1 MKRKSLLIMLLMA
14 LFAPLAMNAQQQT
27 MTIGSTGGLFSTGNS
42 STGNFVPGS
51 VLGNTY
57 CYRSL
62 TQFIYTASEMG
73 GAKTIKSVAFYHN
86 NGGSFTTQNLTIY
99 LAHTTAS
106 TISGSTAVTSGTAY
120 YTGTNV
126 TVGGSSEGWQ
136 TFTLDT
142 DFEYNGTD
150 NLLVVVARESSSGYL
165 TAQGWK
171 YTSTSSNY
179 RYIYRTSDSSGYGTL
194 SNGNG
199 TYPYTQSY
207 NRPNIQIGYTTTV
220 PFITLDPSAATVF
233 TGFTQTLTAT
243 YGNVTNPTITYSSSN
258 TSVATVTGNGTTATV
273 TAVAPGTATITAT
286 MNGSYTA
293 ICSVTVED
301 PSYCTPAFGSNDDCI
316 TNITLGNINNTT
328 ASTSTNGYGDYTS
341 MSTELEPGTTATL
354 SLTSGAGSGT
364 HAAAVWID
372 FDNSYT
378 FESSERVGTQ
388 GSISASATVSIN
400 LTIPNDAAAGS
411 HRMRVVYQ
419 YNVDATAIEPCASAT
434 YGEGEDYT
442 VVITS
447 PCPKPTG
454 LTLSGIATHGV
465 TATWDAEASDVFQ
478 YAMVMGAN
486 INPSTVTTYDG
497 SITATGTTCSMSWNN
512 LLADTDYTLVLR
524 RDCGNNEYSIAVAQ
538 SFTTLESGCLKPTN
552 VVASNLTVNSAH
564 ISWDGNADSYN
575 VKYATA
581 TVNGTTLEPV
591 FEDSFENGL
600 DDWTIY
606 IEGYQSTETNDFNIT
621 DWHLIESNSSA
632 SPHTGSYMAMSRS
645 YDGNDRTVDNWLVS
659 PQMTLGDVMT
669 FWAIDDGTWHE
680 HLEVWVSTGTNAIS
694 DFVKAATP
702 GDATSSWTM
711 KTVDLSS
718 YAGQQG
724 YVAIRHNDTGKDW
737 IFIDDIG
744 VYKTVNTYSYGT
756 FTTLPPTSQNSCDIT
771 GLSPE
776 TLYVAQV
783 QSDCGD
789 PDGTSSWSSVYF
801 TTPDACSAPTNLVTS
816 NITANTATLSWSDN
830 QDSYNVQYRKVYFY
844 EDFEGAT
851 LPTGWT
857 TIDNN
862 GDGNTWSIGFATSHS
877 GDNGAYNLSYVY
889 SSDGSV
895 TTTPDDYLVSPQLD
909 LQGTLRVWLSGY
921 ARSSSNY
928 SEHFEIL
935 LSTTGNSASD
945 FTTTLVG
952 ETTTTDAYVEYTAD
966 LSSYAGRQGYIAIH
980 HFNCTDQY
988 YLYVDDFGLYGT
1000 EDWVTV
1006 SPNPTNATTTL
1017 TGLEPNTGY
1026 EWQVQGLNCNS
1037 QGSSTDWSA
1046 VATFTTP
1053 EIPAVP
1059 VESITASDVNMLIGE
1074 TATITPTVLPADATN
1089 PVVTYTSADDAIAT
1103 VDANGLVTGVA
1114 AGTTTIT
1121 IAATDGSGVSTTI
1134 NVTVTGIDVTGITAE
1149 DVTVVNGQTATISYT
1164 VAPANASDQSVTFT
1178 SADATIATVDAEGVV
1193 TGVAIGTTTI
1203 TIASVSNPEVT
1214 ATINV
1219 YVTSNP
1225 EAAQFTLVA
1234 PATAQPGE
1242 VITVEAYLAA
1252 PTSGNYDGFTGLVLG
1267 IQFDTDAFEL
1277 NGNPTAG
1284 PVATASQM
1292 SMPGLP
1298 NENHP
1303 DLVQYSLVMV
1313 PGNPNTTTGLVFSA
1327 QFTVL
1332 EEVEFGSY
1340 TFTPEVTN
1348 GAANFIINMSNN
1360 PVQIPYEV
1368 TPSTVEVFVPEHY
1381 YKTIVG
1387 YSNSTSLN
1395 YFLIASPIGD
1405 VDPTDV
1411 TIDGVDGANM
1421 VSGNYDLYYFDQSQ
1435 EFEWINYRPT
1445 QTEGTP
1451 SINPGFIL
1459 ESSKGYLYA
1468 NSETVTLVF
1477 TGRAITD
1484 EEVEVPLVYDDS
1496 AEIPG
1501 WNLLGNP
1508 FIDIAYLA
1516 ADNADGTAPNFY
1528 TMDQDGNYI
1537 AATNSSIEAMEGV
1550 FVQAMGEN
1558 QSVTFTTTQSK
1569 KSPVLALNLSHGHGI
1584 IDRAIVRFDGGD
1596 QLSKLQFRQGSTKV
1610 YIPMDGKDYAVVSS
1624 EEMGEMPVNFK
1635 AESNGTYNLSL
1646 SSEEVSFAYLHLI
1659 DNLTG
1664 ADIDLL
1670 ETPSYSFDAK
1680 TTDYESRFKLVF
1692 ATGNNSDTFA
1702 FFSNG
1707 SFVINNEGEATL
1719 QVIDVMGRILKSETI
1734 NGCANVNMNA
1744 APGVYMLRLIN
1755 GADMKVQKVVVK

>member
-1 MKRKSLLIMLLMA
+1 MRKISILLMMFCFVCFGVA
-14 LFAPLAMNAQQQT
+14 NAQQQT
-27 MTIGSTGGLFSTGNS
+27 MTIGSSGGLFSTGNS

-86 NGGSFTTQNLTIY
+86 NGGTFTTQNLTIY

-120 YTGTNV
+120 YTGTSV
-126 TVGGSSEGWQ
+126 VVGGTDEGWQ

-150 NLLVVVARESSSGYL
+150 NLLVVVARESSSGYK
-165 TAQGWK
+165 TDQGWK
-171 YTSTSSNY
+171 YTSTASDY
-179 RYIYRTSDSSGYGTL
+179 RYIYRTSDTNGYGTL
-194 SNGNG
+194 SNGNN
-199 TYPYTQSY
+199 TYAYTQSY
-207 NRPNIQIGYTTTV
+207 NRPNIQIGYTTTE

-301 PSYCTPAFGSNDDCI
+301 PSYCTPSFGSNNDCI

-354 SLTSGAGSGT
+354 SLTSGGGSGT

-388 GSISASATVSIN
+388 GSISANATVSIN
-400 LTIPNDAAAGS
+400 LTIPADAPAGS

-419 YNVDATAIEPCASAT
+419 YNVDATAIDPCVSSQ
-434 YGEGEDYT
+434 YGEAEDYT

-454 LTLSGIATHGV
+454 LALSGLATHGV
-465 TATWDAEASDVFQ
+465 TATWDAEAGDVFQ

-486 INPSTVTTYDG
+486 ISPSTVTTYDG
-497 SITATGTTCSMSWNN
+497 SITATGTTCSMGWNN

-524 RDCGNNEYSIAVAQ
+524 KNCGNDEYSIAVTQ
-538 SFTTLESGCLKPTN
+538 SFTTLESACLKPTN
-552 VVASNLTVNSAH
+552 VTASDVTINSAH

-702 GDATSSWTM
+702 GDATNSWTM
-711 KTVDLSS
+711 KTVDLSA

-724 YVAIRHNDTGKDW
+724 YIAIRHNDTGKDW

-756 FTTLPPTSQNSCDIT
+756 FTTLPPTDQNSCDIT

-783 QSDCGD
+783 QSDCGS

-844 EDFEGAT
+844 EDFEGAS

-895 TTTPDDYLVSPQLD
+895 TTTPDDYLVSPLLD

-935 LSTTGNSASD
+935 LSTTGNSVSD

-952 ETTTTDAYVEYTAD
+952 ETTTTDAYVEYTAN
-966 LSSYAGRQGYIAIH
+966 LSSYAGQQGYIAIH

-1000 EDWVTV
+1000 EDWVSV
-1006 SPNPTNATTTL
+1006 SPNPTDATTTL
-1017 TGLEPNTGY
+1017 TGLQPNTGY

-1046 VATFTTP
+1046 VATFTT
-1053 EIPAVP
+1053 
-1059 VESITASDVNMLIGE
+1059 LF
-1074 TATITPTVLPADATN
+1074 
-1089 PVVTYTSADDAIAT
+1089 
-1103 VDANGLVTGVA
+1103 
-1114 AGTTTIT
+1114 
-1121 IAATDGSGVSTTI
+1121 
-1134 NVTVTGIDVTGITAE
+1134 
-1149 DVTVVNGQTATISYT
+1149 
-1164 VAPANASDQSVTFT
+1164 SVTK
-1178 SADATIATVDAEGVV
+1178 DIDGHK
-1193 TGVAIGTTTI
+1193 
-1203 TIASVSNPEVT
+1203 
-1214 ATINV
+1214 
-1219 YVTSNP
+1219 
-1225 EAAQFTLVA
+1225 
-1234 PATAQPGE
+1234 
-1242 VITVEAYLAA
+1242 
-1252 PTSGNYDGFTGLVLG
+1252 GN
-1267 IQFDTDAFEL
+1267 
-1277 NGNPTAG
+1277 AG
-1284 PVATASQM
+1284 KW
-1292 SMPGLP
+1292 
-1298 NENHP
+1298 
-1303 DLVQYSLVMV
+1303 Y
-1313 PGNPNTTTGLVFSA
+1313 
-1327 QFTVL
+1327 
-1332 EEVEFGSY
+1332 
-1340 TFTPEVTN
+1340 
-1348 GAANFIINMSNN
+1348 
-1360 PVQIPYEV
+1360 
-1368 TPSTVEVFVPEHY
+1368 
-1381 YKTIVG
+1381 
-1387 YSNSTSLN
+1387 
-1395 YFLIASPIGD
+1395 LIASP
-1405 VDPTDV
+1405 V
-1411 TIDGVDGANM
+1411 TSVTPSEANGFIA
-1421 VSGNYDLYYFDQSQ
+1421 SDANNYDLYYFDQTGGDNGK
-1435 EFEWINYRPT
+1435 EWKNYK
-1445 QTEGTP
+1445 QNNFNLVSGT
-1451 SINPGFIL
+1451 
-1459 ESSKGYLYA
+1459 GYLYA
-1468 NSETVTLVF
+1468 SKANTTLTF
-1477 TGRAITD
+1477 SGTPYSGEGEFQLTYD
-1484 EEVEVPLVYDDS
+1484 ENDPGNIIRSLNLV
-1496 AEIPG
+1496 
-1501 WNLLGNP
+1501 GNP
-1508 FIDIAYLA
+1508 FNT
-1516 ADNADGTAPNFY
+1516 NATV
-1528 TMDQDGNYI
+1528 DQDFYVMNEEGTDVMAEATAAEGIVEPMQGIFVKGAEDITTVKFTPVSKNNSGN
-1537 AATNSSIEAMEGV
+1537 G
-1550 FVQAMGEN
+1550 
-1558 QSVTFTTTQSK
+1558 
-1569 KSPVLALNLSHGHGI
+1569 KSALVMNLSQNCGGI
-1584 IDRAIVRFDGGD
+1584 IDRAIVRFGNGD
-1596 QLSKLQFRQGSTKV
+1596 NLPKFQLFENSTKL
-1610 YIPMDGKDYAVVSS
+1610 YIAQDNCDYAIVSS
-1624 EEMGEMPVNFK
+1624 DNEGEMPVNFK
-1635 AESNGTYNLSL
+1635 AAENGTYTLTISAPLS
-1646 SSEEVSFAYLHLI
+1646 FNYLHLI

-1664 ADIDLL
+1664 NDINLL
-1670 ETPSYSFDAK
+1670 VTPSYSFEAK
-1680 TTDYESRFKLVF
+1680 TDDYASRFKLVF
-1692 ATGNNSDTFA
+1692 SANDTDNNSFA
-1702 FFSNG
+1702 FISNG
-1707 SFVINNEGEATL
+1707 EIILNGQGTVQVYDITGRMISSHNN
-1719 QVIDVMGRILKSETI
+1719 MSRISTES
-1734 NGCANVNMNA
+1734 MA
-1744 APGVYMLRLIN
+1744 AGVYMIRLIN
-1755 GADMKVQKVVVK
+1755 GSDVKTQKIVVK